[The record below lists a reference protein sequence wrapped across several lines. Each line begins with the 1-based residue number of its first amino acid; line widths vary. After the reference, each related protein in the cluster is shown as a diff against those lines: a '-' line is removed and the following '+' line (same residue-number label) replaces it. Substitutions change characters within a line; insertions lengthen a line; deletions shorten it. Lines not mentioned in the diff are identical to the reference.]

1 MRTQEKAKTS
11 FSKKQIFRTMAS
23 IAPNQDGDAL
33 DNRGFTMVELLVVC
47 AIIGVLAMMAIPAFS
62 SIREMAK
69 VARCKSEIRGLEL
82 SINGYNL
89 DHGSLPAALDVSVST
104 NLTDPWGRAYVYY
117 KKIQPDSDP
126 GAYLDTSAGHDLNT
140 DFDLY
145 SLGADGVTTKSVGDP
160 GSMDD
165 IVRGADG
172 AVVAEVKN
180 YGS

>member
-1 MRTQEKAKTS
+1 
-11 FSKKQIFRTMAS
+11 MAS
-23 IAPNQDGDAL
+23 IAPNQDGASL

-69 VARCKSEIRGLEL
+69 VARCKSELRGLEQ

-89 DHGSLPAALDVSVST
+89 DHGSLPVALDGSVSA
-104 NLTDPWGRAYVYY
+104 NLTDPWGHAYVYY
-117 KKIQPDSDP
+117 KKVQPDSDP

-145 SLGADGVTTKSVGDP
+145 SKGFDNATTQSVADP

-172 AVVAEVKN
+172 AIVASAKD